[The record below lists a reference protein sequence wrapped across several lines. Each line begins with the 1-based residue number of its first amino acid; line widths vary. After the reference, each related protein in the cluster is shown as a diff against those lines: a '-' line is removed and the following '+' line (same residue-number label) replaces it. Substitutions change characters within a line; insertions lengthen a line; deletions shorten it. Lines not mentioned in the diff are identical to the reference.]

1 MQPIKSN
8 ITSTG
13 KCLNPVT
20 TKCVVWDGPDITCL
34 DGTTLCKGQNV
45 ETTLFTLATKLCEIY
60 TALSLED
67 INTCINNINDGTS
80 VSIGPTSSIKEV
92 FSAII
97 KKMCTLDGRVQTLE
111 DTPCLEQVAVVP
123 ACLRI
128 QAASYP
134 SYNPVTFT
142 LPLQYYAELVANSVC
157 GLLIDI
163 TALQLNAESIN
174 QQIDDLWAQL
184 EGCSSTSQNFVLPT
198 CTYNWTVS
206 PSGDAVTIQTAF
218 SWLEADYCTLR
229 GLLGSNSE
237 ITSAVNSQCASL
249 SSETTLAPG
258 LGGTMSTLPGWS
270 NNPVTVAN
278 AITNMWL
285 TVCDMRSYI
294 SDVLSLCCRSM
305 CDYLQVGFTPIWS
318 TDGTSVKISFVDPS
332 NPVTYEDGNI
342 PPAPTSPWI
351 PNGSGGALPAWA
363 LAEFPTVSQTN
374 VHFILDDGNGYGF
387 SVSSA
392 KKINTWAQLGSGAQ
406 FQINFPAL
414 APSGYDQTSINQTI
428 NISFTYDVI
437 INGTTKT
444 CTFDT
449 TLALPYICNAP
460 KPYNCNGE
468 LEVTSSTGTNMLI
481 KLKDLVEDTPIIH
494 SGTVTGPGIGP
505 DTLVDSLYNFT
516 GLTDYVVTV
525 TSLTGG
531 VQCRYI
537 LSTLG
542 SSNQIQLDSNW
553 TTPIVAGD
561 TYEIK
566 NKHYGY
572 SNWTALGVTSFNL
585 TVSTLTSNFD
595 INDSSTWDTQ
605 VTYIVPP
612 TTLGTSGF
620 SIAPGVLQGNT
631 EYVVILSAVYPC
643 GESDLVSNENFNQIA
658 ASVNI
663 QIGNPQNYVFSVL
676 DVNATVVDVLSD
688 SNALTPP
695 DGNATNAVPALY
707 ALALPQIGN
716 ITQVGVTPTPASWLL
731 PLGGQGK
738 NFCICGISTDPDGVA
753 PGTSIK
759 NHDAILGLYRGYS
772 VEMYKQDNLLNYIP
786 IVDFNNVPYATNSLD
801 DPNLQFPLNTPI
813 PPAITPV
820 PIIVDVPSTYNYN
833 NLPIVARYDPTNYR
847 VNTSP
852 TFHTITLPTVYGAGY
867 TNNTGSSKIFRSK
880 VVVEVMT
887 WDSTTNTYV
896 SYVPKRRMQFDTGV
910 ITLGPFGSLLKTLS
924 TWTYTNTDPNS
935 PGLGQLSA
943 KYGDALRV
951 WLADYGPHI
960 FPDTPSDHGAILN
973 FTSALSSKFSC
984 RVPTIQSQNSNG
996 NMGWTIYTAADPG
1009 PWWYR
1014 YQGAIITED
1023 YNLTITISSQR

>member
-97 KKMCTLDGRVQTLE
+97 KKLCTLDGRVQTLE
-111 DTPCLEQVAVVP
+111 DTPCLEQVAIVP
-123 ACLRI
+123 ECLRT
-128 QAASYP
+128 QATSYP

-206 PSGDAVTIQTAF
+206 PSGDPVTIQTAF

-249 SSETTLAPG
+249 ASETTLAPG

-270 NNPVTVAN
+270 NNPTTVAN

-305 CDYLQVGFTPIWS
+305 CDYLQVGFTPLWS
-318 TDGTSVKISFVDPS
+318 TDGTSVKISFVEPT
-332 NPVTYEDGNI
+332 NPTTYEDGNI
-342 PPAPTSPWI
+342 PPAPTSPWSA
-351 PNGSGGALPAWA
+351 NGLTLPPWA
-363 LAEFPTVSQTN
+363 LAQFPTASQTN
-374 VHFILDDGNGYGF
+374 VQFILDDGNGYGF

-392 KKINTWAQLGSGAQ
+392 KKINTWAQLASGAQ
-406 FQINFPAL
+406 FQINFSAL
-414 APSGYDQTSINQTI
+414 APVGYDQTSINQTI
-428 NISFTYDVI
+428 TITFDYEVI
-437 INGTTKT
+437 IGSTTKM
-444 CTFDT
+444 CTFNT

-468 LEVTSSTGTNMLI
+468 LEVTSTTGTNMLI

-494 SGTVTGPGIGP
+494 TGTATGPGSGT
-505 DTLVDSLYNFT
+505 DTLEDTGFNFT
-516 GLTDYVVTV
+516 GLDDYVVTI
-525 TSLTGG
+525 TSGTGVG
-531 VQCRYI
+531 QCRYI
-537 LSTLG
+537 DTVLTSDE
-542 SSNQIQLDSNW
+542 IQLDSDW
-553 TTPIVAGD
+553 D
-561 TYEIK
+561 TAPDNTSVYQIK
-566 NKHYGY
+566 NKHYSYAQWGP
-572 SNWTALGVTSFNL
+572 LGVTSFNL
-585 TVSTLTSNFD
+585 VVSVKTSNFD
-595 INDSSTWDTQ
+595 INDSSTWNTQ
-605 VTYIVPP
+605 VSVSVPP
-612 TTLGTSGF
+612 TTLGTSGY
-620 SIAPGVLQGNT
+620 SIASGVLQGNT

-643 GESDLVSNENFNQIA
+643 GESELVSNENFNQIA
-658 ASVNI
+658 ASVSI
-663 QIGNPQNYVFSVL
+663 QIGNPTNFVFSVL
-676 DVNATVVDVLSD
+676 DVNATVEDVLSNN
-688 SNALTPP
+688 NALTPP
-695 DGNATNAVPALY
+695 NGNATNNTPQLY
-707 ALALPQIGN
+707 ALALPQGAN
-716 ITQVGVTPTPASWLL
+716 ITQVGVTPTPASWL
-731 PLGGQGK
+731 PPIGGGN
-738 NFCICGISTDPDGVA
+738 NFCICGISTDPDNVV
-753 PGTSIK
+753 PGTTIT
-759 NHDAILGLYRGYS
+759 NHDATVGLYRGYS
-772 VEMYKQDNLLNYIP
+772 VEMYQQDNLLNYIP
-786 IVDFNNVPYATNSLD
+786 IADSATVPYATNSLD
-801 DPNLQFPLNTPI
+801 DPTLQFPLNATP
-813 PPAITPV
+813 P
-820 PIIVDVPSTYNYN
+820 PIIVDVPSTYAYN

-852 TFHTITLPTVYGAGY
+852 TFHKITLDLTSFSQLI
-867 TNNTGSSKIFRSK
+867 NTDPINSQDFQTIIRL
-880 VVVEVMT
+880 EVRR
-887 WDSTTNTYV
+887 WNSTTNQYE
-896 SYVPKRRMQFDTGV
+896 SYAPTPKFITWSMSSPTSIGPSSNV
-910 ITLGPFGSLLKTLS
+910 IYPLTSPI
-924 TWTYTNTDPNS
+924 WTTQTNTDGTYNE
-935 PGLGQLSA
+935 LLC
-943 KYGDALRV
+943 KYGDALYV
-951 WLADYGPHI
+951 WIADSRSIPAVAGQSNFSSI
-960 FPDTPSDHGAILN
+960 LFSPDPA
-973 FTSALSSKFSC
+973 SKFSC
-984 RVPTIQSQNSNG
+984 RVPTLQTYVQSG
-996 NMGWTIYTAADPG
+996 PMGDQIYL
-1009 PWWYR
+1009 PWGQSWWFAQR
-1014 YQGAIITED
+1014 AIITED
-1023 YNLTITISSQR
+1023 YIVKTGTISTKS